1 MNNPLQPI
9 SDTPGGSHPFASA
22 SPEVLSQESAL
33 KPPQPLPQRPSPT
46 KRSLLGAGE
55 AGKKKVGFFGKLF
68 GAGKSQT
75 KSAHNQ
81 KVVTRSSVGEEA
93 SLSLPGKSTES
104 EAMLKRHEELIKSV
118 DDICKSLEATK
129 SQKVEVSVSDMMPPF
144 PTDNLDALT
153 RTQVQVGGVLEKV
166 AGRLDEAGKRDGL
179 VMDSLTRVDG
189 TLAALSRASDRS
201 VTTMDGM
208 KGIFAQVSGSMES
221 VRTELKKSGRRYE
234 ELCEKVRNTD
244 QENAETIA
252 KLQKRT
258 LLVTV
263 LLGVALVAGLIIVG
277 IGS

>member
-9 SDTPGGSHPFASA
+9 SNTPGASHPFAGA
-22 SPEVLSQESAL
+22 SPENLSQESAL
-33 KPPQPLPQRPSPT
+33 KPPQPLPQRASST
-46 KRSLLGAGE
+46 KRASAGVGE

-68 GAGKSQT
+68 GAGKSQAG
-75 KSAHNQ
+75 SAQNQ
-81 KVVTRSSVGEEA
+81 KVVTREEEVPG
-93 SLSLPGKSTES
+93 SLPKKSAES

-118 DDICKSLEATK
+118 DDICKTLEATK
-129 SQKVEVSVSDMMPPF
+129 FQKVEVSVSDMMPPF

-208 KGIFAQVSGSMES
+208 KGIFSQVSGSMES
-221 VRTELKKSGRRYE
+221 VQSELKKSGRRYE
-234 ELCEKVRNTD
+234 ELCEKVRKTD

-252 KLQKRT
+252 RLQKRT
-258 LLVTV
+258 LFVTV
-263 LLGVALVAGLIIVG
+263 ILGVALVAGLIVVG
-277 IGS
+277 MGS